1 MRGYL
6 KGWGVLREWITE
18 SCCDKFIMPERKV
31 WNEEEDKI
39 LRLLREERGERKW
52 ANIARLMETEFGI
65 AGRNGKQC
73 R

>member
-1 MRGYL
+1 
-6 KGWGVLREWITE
+6 
-18 SCCDKFIMPERKV
+18 MPERKV